1 MNDRIKEFEAQCWKQ
16 VPCDFDMR
24 EGGASTIRT
33 VFDREKFAELIIR
46 ECAAMAYSY
55 DPLEP
60 VPSAIAKL
68 IQTHF
73 GVKE

>member
-1 MNDRIKEFEAQCWKQ
+1 MNKQLFKKLYEEAAHKAWSY
-16 VPCDFDMR
+16 DFDPDTAER
-24 EGGASTIRT
+24 
-33 VFDREKFAELIIR
+33 FAELIIR
-46 ECAAMAYSY
+46 ECAAVAYSY

-73 GVKE
+73 GVEE